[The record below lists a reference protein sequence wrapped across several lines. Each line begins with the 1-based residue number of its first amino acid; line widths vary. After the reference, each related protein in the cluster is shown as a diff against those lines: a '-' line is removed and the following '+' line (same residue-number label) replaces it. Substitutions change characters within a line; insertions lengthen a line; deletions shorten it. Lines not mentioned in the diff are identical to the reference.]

1 MAEKRLFIGT
11 FVKRE
16 LFDEKYMDLHDE
28 FSAACSGKWV
38 EPSNL
43 HFTYSFLG
51 EVDENLVPD
60 IKESLR
66 DFLGHYKSELVI
78 NGLGVFPNPRS
89 PRVLHAEVYN
99 PDKKVFD
106 AQKNI
111 SDILKQFGFE
121 PEDRKYT
128 PHVTLCRIKT
138 FRNPAFND
146 LLDSYRNFNFGKMEG
161 FDINIIESRLR
172 PEGPVYLPLH

>member
-11 FVKRE
+11 FVNRE
-16 LFDEKYMDLHDE
+16 LFGDRYVDLHED
-28 FSAACSGKWV
+28 FSETCSGKWV

-43 HFTYSFLG
+43 HFTYAFLG
-51 EVDENLVPD
+51 EVS
-60 IKESLR
+60 ESLIPEIKGALK
-66 DFLGHYKSELVI
+66 DYLGHFNSELVI

-99 PDKKVFD
+99 PDKTVFD

-111 SDILKQFGFE
+111 SEILAGFGFE
-121 PEDRKYT
+121 PEERKYT

-138 FRNPAFND
+138 YRNPAFKD
-146 LLDSYRNFNFGKMEG
+146 LLDSYRNFNIGKMPG
-161 FDINIIESRLR
+161 FDINLIESRLR
-172 PEGPVYLPLH
+172 PEGPVYLPLI